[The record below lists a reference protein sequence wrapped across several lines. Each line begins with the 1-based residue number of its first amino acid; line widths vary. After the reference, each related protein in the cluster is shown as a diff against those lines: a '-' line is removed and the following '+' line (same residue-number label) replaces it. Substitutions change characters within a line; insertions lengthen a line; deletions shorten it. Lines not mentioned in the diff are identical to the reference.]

1 MLKLAAFSSLFL
13 LGSLIIML
21 AATSVNIFPK
31 AMAIEQD
38 GVYFE
43 TDETRE
49 YVNYLAAYV
58 EDKYQ
63 PYPND
68 YDSYEK
74 SQNSDFV
81 KEMKCNN
88 INSNLNGLNVNTLPG
103 STTAE
108 DIGMKALH
116 VDEEANTFG
125 SALRNINGN
134 FDVDCIN
141 NNNSQGRQGLAGTFS
156 DAAMTEGTTSQ
167 QSNNALTSQSN
178 NVITNPTTT
187 QSSNAGGVPQSN
199 NIVLSTF
206 SSSPSSTLVNILP
219 GNSN

>member
-1 MLKLAAFSSLFL
+1 MHKSVSILSIFLIASSFMT
-13 LGSLIIML
+13 LG
-21 AATSVNIFPK
+21 NIFPK
-31 AMAIEQD
+31 VMAIELD

-49 YVNYLAAYV
+49 YVNNMAAYV

-63 PYPND
+63 PYAND
-68 YDSYEK
+68 FDSYEK

-108 DIGMKALH
+108 DIGAKALQG
-116 VDEEANTFG
+116 DEEANTFG
-125 SALRNINGN
+125 SASRNNNGN

-141 NNNSQGRQGLAGTFS
+141 NNNKQGGQGLAGPFS
-156 DAAMTEGTTSQ
+156 HAAMTERTTSQ

-187 QSSNAGGVPQSN
+187 QSSNVLGVPQSS
-199 NIVLSTF
+199 NIVPSTF

>member
-1 MLKLAAFSSLFL
+1 MHKSVSILSIFLIASSFMTF
-13 LGSLIIML
+13 G
-21 AATSVNIFPK
+21 NIFPK
-31 AMAIEQD
+31 AMAIELD

-49 YVNYLAAYV
+49 YVNNMAAYV

-63 PYPND
+63 PYAND
-68 YDSYEK
+68 YESYEK

-88 INSNLNGLNVNTLPG
+88 INSNLNGLNVITLPG

-108 DIGMKALH
+108 DIGTKALQG
-116 VDEEANTFG
+116 DEEANTFG
-125 SALRNINGN
+125 SASRNNNGN

-141 NNNSQGRQGLAGTFS
+141 NNNNQGGQGLAGPFS
-156 DAAMTEGTTSQ
+156 YAAITEGTTSQ

-178 NVITNPTTT
+178 NLITNPTTT
-187 QSSNAGGVPQSN
+187 QSSNVLGVHQSD
-199 NIVLSTF
+199 NILPSIF

-219 GNSN
+219 SNSN

>member
-1 MLKLAAFSSLFL
+1 MTF
-13 LGSLIIML
+13 G
-21 AATSVNIFPK
+21 NIFPK
-31 AMAIEQD
+31 VMAIELD

-49 YVNYLAAYV
+49 YVNNMAAYV
-58 EDKYQ
+58 EDKSQ
-63 PYPND
+63 PYAND

-108 DIGMKALH
+108 DIGAKALQG
-116 VDEEANTFG
+116 DEANTFG
-125 SALRNINGN
+125 SASRNNNGN

-141 NNNSQGRQGLAGTFS
+141 NNNKQGGQGLAGPFS
-156 DAAMTEGTTSQ
+156 HAAMTERTTSQ
-167 QSNNALTSQSN
+167 QSNNVLTSQSN

-187 QSSNAGGVPQSN
+187 QSSNVLGVPQSS
-199 NIVLSTF
+199 NIV
-206 SSSPSSTLVNILP
+206 P
-219 GNSN
+219 

>member
-1 MLKLAAFSSLFL
+1 MHKSISILSIFLIASSFMTF
-13 LGSLIIML
+13 G
-21 AATSVNIFPK
+21 NIFPK
-31 AMAIEQD
+31 AMAIELD

-49 YVNYLAAYV
+49 YVNSMAAYV

-63 PYPND
+63 PYAND

-74 SQNSDFV
+74 SQNSAFV

-88 INSNLNGLNVNTLPG
+88 INSNFNGLNVNSLPG
-103 STTAE
+103 SPTAE

-116 VDEEANTFG
+116 GDEEAITFG
-125 SALRNINGN
+125 SASRNINGN

-141 NNNSQGRQGLAGTFS
+141 NNNNQGGQGPAGQFS
-156 DAAMTEGTTSQ
+156 DAAMTEGTPSQ
-167 QSNNALTSQSN
+167 QSNNVLTSQSN

-187 QSSNAGGVPQSN
+187 QSSNAGGIPQS
-199 NIVLSTF
+199 S
-206 SSSPSSTLVNILP
+206 NILP
-219 GNSN
+219 RYLFFVPILHISKYTPW

>member
-1 MLKLAAFSSLFL
+1 M
-13 LGSLIIML
+13 
-21 AATSVNIFPK
+21 
-31 AMAIEQD
+31 
-38 GVYFE
+38 
-43 TDETRE
+43 
-49 YVNYLAAYV
+49 AAYV

-63 PYPND
+63 PYSND

-108 DIGMKALH
+108 DIGTEALQG
-116 VDEEANTFG
+116 DEEANTFG
-125 SALRNINGN
+125 SASRNNNGN

-141 NNNSQGRQGLAGTFS
+141 NNKNQGGQGLAGPFS
-156 DAAMTEGTTSQ
+156 YAAMTEGTTSQ

-187 QSSNAGGVPQSN
+187 QSSNAGGVPQSS
-199 NIVLSTF
+199 NIGPSNF

-219 GNSN
+219 SNPN